1 MMTEKERIEN
11 QIKNLQ
17 EQLKQLEELEKEPEM
32 LLMRQGKVDVV
43 AYDKTTYYRIEYT
56 DSFAGVAR
64 WYKWQKVFSNLM
76 PILSNG
82 PLFEVLEEFY
92 KKEVIKQKQEY
103 PYKKYT
109 EEETEQSL
117 KEAFKKAQQSEKW
130 KEIQKLID
138 EEDND
143 KNFKNSLD
151 LIKEWG
157 EKNKPKT
164 LYGILQEWWND
175 ILSKNSDLD
184 FDISVDYLVNVFEE
198 WLQKEQSAKGSQN
211 TYVELTVEGFNDAI
225 KQIKSNL
232 R

>member
-1 MMTEKERIEN
+1 MMSEKERIEN

-32 LLMRQGKVDVV
+32 LLMRQGTVDVV
-43 AYDKTTYYRIEYT
+43 DFDKTTYYRIQYT
-56 DSFAGVAR
+56 DFAKSFK
-64 WYKWQKVFSNLM
+64 WYKRQKVFYNLM
-76 PILSNG
+76 PIPNNG
-82 PLFEVLEEFY
+82 PLFEVLEKY
-92 KKEVIKQKQEY
+92 YQKEVIKQKQEY

-151 LIKEWG
+151 LIKAWG

-175 ILSKNSDLD
+175 ILAKNSDLD
-184 FDISVDYLVNVFEE
+184 FDISVDYLVDLIDTKFIPPSSNTNSYE
-198 WLQKEQSAKGSQN
+198 WEKCLKMMRDK
-211 TYVELTVEGFNDAI
+211 
-225 KQIKSNL
+225 L
-232 R
+232 RDK